1 MAGQGTLEAWPAIR
15 TSSRLAFSQMR
26 LHGELILVQVG
37 YDLITDDLGQI
48 YSPVSLDMLQHP
60 ELVLGDT
67 NRFWT
72 LLVLAP
78 DHFFNDNNTSFPM
91 GASSPSRAQAFGYAL
106 GRLTQPGAELHL
118 IGQGLERIADRWAG
132 FLSYFDYIL
141 DGGDFLMKPAEHDNL
156 LFDDGAFSRSRR
168 YFWAIDCLS
177 EFELSITDNI
187 TQWELYKA
195 ARVSSMNNLPE
206 YDQRQLAFA
215 ERQYRVLQNQR
226 ESFRQKLASTKALRD
241 AVCALA

>member
-1 MAGQGTLEAWPAIR
+1 MYLD
-15 TSSRLAFSQMR
+15 TS
-26 LHGELILVQVG
+26 HHIEQV
-37 YDLITDDLGQI
+37 TRE
-48 YSPVSLDMLQHP
+48 M
-60 ELVLGDT
+60 
-67 NRFWT
+67 NRYWT

-78 DHFFNDNNTSFPM
+78 DHFFNDKNTSFPM
-91 GASSPSRAQAFGYAL
+91 GSSSPGRAQAIGYTL

-118 IGQGLERIADRWAG
+118 IGQGLERIADRWAD

-141 DGGDFLMKPAEHDNL
+141 DSGDFLMKPTEHDNL

-187 TQWELYKA
+187 DQWELYKA
-195 ARVSSMNNLPE
+195 ARISSIHGLPE
-206 YDQRQLAFA
+206 HDQRQLAFA

-241 AVCALA
+241 AVCTVL

>member
-1 MAGQGTLEAWPAIR
+1 MDTLQYPER
-15 TSSRLAFSQMR
+15 
-26 LHGELILVQVG
+26 ILR
-37 YDLITDDLGQI
+37 
-48 YSPVSLDMLQHP
+48 
-60 ELVLGDT
+60 DT
-67 NRFWT
+67 NRYWT

-78 DHFFNDNNTSFPM
+78 DHFYNDKNTSFPM
-91 GASSPSRAQAFGYAL
+91 GGSSPGRVQALGYAL

-118 IGQGLERIADRWAG
+118 IGQGLERIADRWAD

-141 DGGDFLMKPAEHDNL
+141 DSGDFLMKPAEHDNL

-195 ARVSSMNNLPE
+195 ARVPSMDDLPE
-206 YDQRQLAFA
+206 HDQRQLVFA